1 MPLPLKQLKAFAK
14 KPKKKGRPED
24 EEEDEKEEDDDEA
37 SAAGGDSDDSG
48 DEGDEDEGDE
58 GADEDDDG
66 EGEGE
71 GEDEGDDQSAE
82 TFEISKLAADAP
94 QIETIIEEIDADLDG
109 EEVDEKGKA
118 KVKGSLGR
126 LPKGARKLIRQLKSK
141 DFGEIEELVEGLAD
155 DGTIK
160 DSGRFASWLYCAA
173 QEA

>member
-14 KPKKKGRPED
+14 QPKKKGFRPDEEEEDDKDKED
-24 EEEDEKEEDDDEA
+24 EEDEDLSA
-37 SAAGGDSDDSG
+37 SGDGD
-48 DEGDEDEGDE
+48 DEGDEDEGGGDE
-58 GADEDDDG
+58 GADEGDEGG

-71 GEDEGDDQSAE
+71 GDDQSEE
-82 TFEISKLAADAP
+82 TFEVSKLAADAP

>member
-14 KPKKKGRPED
+14 QPKKKRRPND
-24 EEEDEKEEDDDEA
+24 EEEDDKKEEEDDEM
-37 SAAGGDSDDSG
+37 SADGEG
-48 DEGDEDEGDE
+48 DEGEDDGGGGNEEADEDGDEDE
-58 GADEDDDG
+58 DDG
-66 EGEGE
+66 ES
-71 GEDEGDDQSAE
+71 EGDEQSEE

-109 EEVDEKGKA
+109 EEIDEKGKA

-126 LPKGARKLIRQLKSK
+126 LPKGARKLIRQLKPK

>member
-37 SAAGGDSDDSG
+37 SAAGGDSDDSE

-58 GADEDDDG
+58 GADEEDDDDG

-71 GEDEGDDQSAE
+71 GDDQSAE
-82 TFEISKLAADAP
+82 IFEISKLAADAP